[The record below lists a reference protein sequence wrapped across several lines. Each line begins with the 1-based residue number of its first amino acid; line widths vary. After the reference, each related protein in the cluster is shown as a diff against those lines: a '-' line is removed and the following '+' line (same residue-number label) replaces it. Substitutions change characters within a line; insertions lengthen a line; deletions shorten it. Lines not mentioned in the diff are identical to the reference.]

1 MRVQYKDYLVVEAM
15 KKKNRD
21 YSFNYNNQQIT
32 TKKMVVIS
40 SDLYILV

>member
-21 YSFNYNNQQIT
+21 YSFNNNQQIA
-32 TKKMVVIS
+32 TKKMVVV
-40 SDLYILV
+40 SDDL